1 MQVKSSKISFKTAK
15 TRQNAQNEV
24 AIFVQYANLHFPVFS
39 CMIEPENEGGK
50 NSKLPGKW
58 DRVSAAEDH
67 LRERSDKEDISPMRF
82 A

>member
-1 MQVKSSKISFKTAK
+1 MADS
-15 TRQNAQNEV
+15 RQNAQNEV
-24 AIFVQYANLHFPVFS
+24 VIFVQNAILFFSGIS
-39 CMIEPENEGGK
+39 CMIMPENKGGK
-50 NSKLPGKW
+50 ISKLPGKW

>member
-1 MQVKSSKISFKTAK
+1 MK
-15 TRQNAQNEV
+15 E
-24 AIFVQYANLHFPVFS
+24 
-39 CMIEPENEGGK
+39 EK

-67 LRERSDKEDISPMRF
+67 IRERSDKEDISPMRF

>member
-1 MQVKSSKISFKTAK
+1 
-15 TRQNAQNEV
+15 
-24 AIFVQYANLHFPVFS
+24 
-39 CMIEPENEGGK
+39 MIKPENEGGK

-67 LRERSDKEDISPMRF
+67 IRERSDKEDISPMRF

>member
-1 MQVKSSKISFKTAK
+1 MKGKSSKNSYKTAK
-15 TRQNAQNEV
+15 SWRNAQNEV
-24 AIFVQYANLHFPVFS
+24 VIFVQNAILLFSEFS
-39 CMIEPENEGGK
+39 CMIKPENEGGK